1 MTLEEVLIQN
11 PRRQGAVTLAMPA
24 SIIKL
29 SAFRHKKASF
39 PSHLNTKKDN
49 IRFFPSGLQLSCV
62 KESCIKE
69 ISFDSQSQDLQA
81 QASRCIAL
89 IDDPLWRH
97 VCTEVLPLM
106 GPLSVLQIWKSKI
119 GIFSP
124 QHKAIDIDCQ
134 TEKKALFLQQYDFVI
149 LGILKKYFSSL
160 KSIRIKGPDGIQVKD
175 FYTQNVAIL

>member
-11 PRRQGAVTLAMPA
+11 PRRQGAVALAMPA

-49 IRFFPSGLQLSCV
+49 IRFFPSGLQLSD
-62 KESCIKE
+62 EKE
-69 ISFDSQSQDLQA
+69 ISSDDSQAENLQA

-119 GIFSP
+119 GVFSP

-134 TEKKALFLQQYDFVI
+134 TEKKARFLQQYDFVI
-149 LGILKKYFSSL
+149 LGILKKYFPSL
-160 KSIRIKGPDGIQVKD
+160 KSIRIKQPDGIQVKD
-175 FYTQNVAIL
+175 FYPQNVANL